1 MSFFLYSTSNL
12 NHEERGLVMLYS
24 FLEWYLFTLL
34 FVYVPIDWLICPG
47 YFDQDNPPKFGTVVR
62 GYLRGDAK

>member
-1 MSFFLYSTSNL
+1 
-12 NHEERGLVMLYS
+12 MLYS

-47 YFDQDNPPKFGTVVR
+47 YFDQGNPPKFGTVVR